1 MPKNICTVFGQLW
14 GMNRS
19 RSIGKDHGAVSG
31 VCVPFFEGGHQ
42 TIKVGLLSRI
52 GGEVVELAGVVLE
65 VVEFDERW

>member
-1 MPKNICTVFGQLW
+1 MK
-14 GMNRS
+14 RS

-31 VCVPFFEGGHQ
+31 VCVPFFEGRHHA
-42 TIKVGLLSRI
+42 VEVRLLSRI